1 MPRLARRAGF
11 ALPLVILVIAVL
23 TMAVSASLA
32 SSAGETGITAAQR
45 GQARAYTN
53 AQTGLELFLT
63 KRDSV
68 CAARPA
74 GYTCMSD
81 PSAANPGTDSVR
93 MRFSR
98 GYALVVS
105 RQIRPGLHDT
115 LPALY
120 FVRSIGVDSMGRLN
134 SRDTTSNVRA
144 VGMIVQWATASMN
157 VLSAWTSLSGLTKNG
172 TGIIDGTDECGRDT
186 AVAGVTVPK
195 GQLTIEG
202 DWTPTGSPPADTF
215 NTTAQLVSRV
225 KIDWNA
231 IINLNAIPA
240 DFTIPNDPF
249 PPQGYFTSD
258 TTHWPVIRIKTNGYT
273 LPNAG
278 RGIIIAEGD
287 FNISGSDMW
296 DGIVLVGGKL
306 TSNGNNTTSGA
317 TVSGLNLLLPGAIQ
331 PPPSTVDDAT
341 ANGQKTYLYNSC
353 KVTRAATR
361 MRHYIP
367 LSNTWIDDIPVW

>member
-1 MPRLARRAGF
+1 MPRLARRDGF
-11 ALPLVILVIAVL
+11 ALPIVILVIAVL

-32 SSAGETGITAAQR
+32 SSAGETGITSAQR
-45 GQARAYTN
+45 GQARAYNN

-81 PSAANPGTDSVR
+81 PSAPTPGTDSVR
-93 MRFSR
+93 MKFTR

-115 LPALY
+115 LPALF
-120 FVRSIGVDSMGRLN
+120 FVRSTGVDSTGRLS
-134 SRDTTSNVRA
+134 SRDTTSNVRS
-144 VGMIVQWATASMN
+144 VGMVVQWSTATMN

-172 TGIIDGTDECGRDT
+172 TGIIDGNDQCGKDT
-186 AVAGVTVPK
+186 AVAGVSVPK
-195 GQLTIEG
+195 GQLTIAG
-202 DWTPTGSPPADTF
+202 SWSPTGSPPADTF
-215 NTTAQLVSRV
+215 STVDTLKARV

-240 DFTIPNDPF
+240 DFTIPNDQF
-249 PPQGYFTSD
+249 PPPGYFQSD

-273 LPNAG
+273 LPNQG

-287 FNISGSDMW
+287 FSISGSDMW

-317 TVSGLNLLLPGAIQ
+317 TLSGLNLLLPGAIQ

-353 KVTRAATR
+353 NVARAATR
-361 MRHYIP
+361 MRHYVAM
-367 LSNTWIDDIPVW
+367 SNTWIDDIPVW